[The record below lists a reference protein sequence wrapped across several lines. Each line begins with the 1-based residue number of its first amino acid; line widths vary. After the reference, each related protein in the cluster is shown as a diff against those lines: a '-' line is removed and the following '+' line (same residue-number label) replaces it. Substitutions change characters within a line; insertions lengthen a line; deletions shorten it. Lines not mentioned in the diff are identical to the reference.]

1 MASVSIQDIEAVDD
15 YWGPTFRSI
24 LESNSSDALSEQLD
38 ARIRSHDK
46 DIERICNQYYQGF
59 IESAREL
66 LHVRTQA
73 ASLKHEVHDLDRALT
88 KETGAMMQRGFEL
101 VQARQIEGNIASA
114 IEGLGGCLP
123 VLECYVKLKR
133 QVSDKRYYPALK
145 TLEQLER
152 DHLPTV
158 AGYRFAAQ
166 MKEAV
171 PQLKENIKRSSEADF
186 REFLENIR
194 SFTPKIGHK
203 AIEHTK
209 QQQKRDLA
217 SIIEGYYAA
226 LAVSNASKL
235 GGSRGGTTT
244 PAHRGRGPYTDSKS
258 SADDADDDLNALD
271 DIDFSPIYR
280 CLQIYSVFGDKEFFE
295 KDYQQQRQD
304 QAKLVLQAPPA
315 MHDNLDAYAVY
326 ISSIVG
332 FFIVEEHIMAT
343 TAGDVMTRQY
353 LDDLWSGA
361 VSKAVQVLSMSS
373 ASCTDPN
380 ILLKIKNLIM
390 LSITTLK
397 TYGFAVAPLW
407 ELLFEMRDHY
417 NEVLLQRWVNEFREI
432 LDSCEF
438 KPLEVADRTAYD
450 AVLDAFPFHSEQ
462 LERGGFPKRFP
473 FSGMVPD
480 VYHKTKEFMYACM
493 KFSEELTLAPQDVAV
508 MVRKAANLL
517 LTRSFSGCLSAVFR
531 KPTLTL
537 MQVVQIIIDTQ
548 YLEKA
553 GPFLDD
559 FVAKVTGTQQEQKQ
573 QPSAMFHTARA
584 EAEQQVAAKLCE
596 KLDDFDE
603 LGNYDWLLAEPT
615 GRASPF
621 INDMIAYLKS
631 TFQSFSYLL
640 PMVAAAAYHK
650 ACQHI
655 AQSFYK
661 LLLSDEVKQISTGA
675 LQQISLDLMQFE
687 EFDRTEPV
695 PGLKE
700 PSSGSAGALRHFVE
714 VQQLL
719 ELLISEEWSAYL
731 HDYGKSDN
739 RYNLVRPETII
750 VVLEKVREGDKR
762 TMFSV
767 LKKSER
773 DKKKLWETVL
783 RQLKQLAERNA

>member
-24 LESNSSDALSEQLD
+24 LESNSSEALSDQLD

-46 DIERICNQYYQGF
+46 DIERICNQYYHGF

-73 ASLKHEVHDLDRALT
+73 ASLKQEVHDLDRALT
-88 KETGAMMQRGFEL
+88 AETTQAMQRGLEL

-114 IEGLGGCLP
+114 IEGLAGCLP
-123 VLECYVKLKR
+123 VLECYSKLKR
-133 QVSDKRYYPALK
+133 QVADKRYYPALK

-158 AGYRFAAQ
+158 AGLRFAAQ
-166 MKEAV
+166 MRDAV

-186 REFLENIR
+186 RVFLENIR
-194 SFTPKIGHK
+194 TVTPRIGHK
-203 AIEHTK
+203 AMENTK
-209 QQQKRDLA
+209 QQQKRDLGT
-217 SIIEGYYAA
+217 IIEGYYAA
-226 LAVSNASKL
+226 ASGTAAAVA
-235 GGSRGGTTT
+235 
-244 PAHRGRGPYTDSKS
+244 AVGREST
-258 SADDADDDLNALD
+258 ADDPSALD
-271 DIDFSPIYR
+271 DIDFTPIYR
-280 CLQIYSVFGDKEFFE
+280 CLQIYTVLGDKEFFE

-315 MHDNLDAYAVY
+315 MHDNLDAYALY
-326 ISSIVG
+326 IASIVG

-353 LDDLWSGA
+353 LDELWAGVIAKS
-361 VSKAVQVLSMSS
+361 VQVLSMSS

-397 TYGFAVAPLW
+397 TYGFAVGPLW

-438 KPLEVADRTAYD
+438 KPLEVADRAAYD
-450 AVLDAFPFHSEQ
+450 RVLDAFPFHSEQ
-462 LERGGFPKRFP
+462 LERSAFPKRFP

-493 KFSEELTLAPQDVAV
+493 KFSEELTLSPQDVAV

-559 FVAKVTGTQQEQKQ
+559 FVARVTGTQQETKQ
-573 QPSAMFHTARA
+573 TPSAMFHAARA

-640 PMVAAAAYHK
+640 PQAAQAAYQA

-661 LLLSDEVKQISTGA
+661 LLLSEEVKQISTGA

-695 PGLKE
+695 PGLQERKA
-700 PSSGSAGALRHFVE
+700 GGGGGALRHFAE

-719 ELLISEEWSAYL
+719 ELLIAEEWSAYL

-750 VVLEKVREGDKR
+750 VVLEKVREADRR